1 MYFTQMVMNMSVISE
16 VFAATAASPASG
28 IGGSIAGLVP
38 LVLIFC
44 VFYFFIIRPQQKK
57 IKEHNKLLESIKKG
71 DKVVISN
78 SIFGVITKVDTIG
91 GHFFVE
97 VSDGVEIKVLK
108 SSISEVLDKNNKSTL
123 PKKFF

>member
-1 MYFTQMVMNMSVISE
+1 MVMNMSIISE
-16 VFAATAASPASG
+16 VFAAAATSSASG
-28 IGGSIAGLVP
+28 VGSSVAGLVP

-71 DKVVISN
+71 DKVIISN
-78 SIFGVITKVDTIG
+78 SIFGVVTKVDATG

-97 VSDGVEIKVLK
+97 VSEGVELKVLK
-108 SSISEVLDKNNKSTL
+108 SSISEVLDKNNKPTPTQEATS
-123 PKKFF
+123 K

>member
-1 MYFTQMVMNMSVISE
+1 MVMNMSIISE
-16 VFAATAASPASG
+16 VFAAAATSSASG
-28 IGGSIAGLVP
+28 VGSSIAGLVP

-71 DKVVISN
+71 DKVIISN
-78 SIFGVITKVDTIG
+78 SIFGVVTKVDATG

-97 VSDGVEIKVLK
+97 VSEGVELKVLK
-108 SSISEVLDKNNKSTL
+108 SSISEVLDKNNKPTPTQEATS
-123 PKKFF
+123 K

>member
-1 MYFTQMVMNMSVISE
+1 MNMSIISE
-16 VFAATAASPASG
+16 VFAATATSSASG
-28 IGGSIAGLVP
+28 VGSSIAGLVP

-71 DKVVISN
+71 DKVIISN
-78 SIFGVITKVDTIG
+78 SIFGMVTKVDVTG

-97 VSDGVEIKVLK
+97 VSEGVELKVLK
-108 SSISEVLDKNNKSTL
+108 SSISEVLDKNNKPTPAQEATS
-123 PKKFF
+123 K

>member
-1 MYFTQMVMNMSVISE
+1 MSIISE
-16 VFAATAASPASG
+16 VFAAAATSSASG
-28 IGGSIAGLVP
+28 VGSSIAGLVP

-71 DKVVISN
+71 DKVIISN
-78 SIFGVITKVDTIG
+78 SIFGVVTKVDATG

-97 VSDGVEIKVLK
+97 VSEGVELKVLK
-108 SSISEVLDKNNKSTL
+108 SSISEVLDKNNKPTPTQEATS
-123 PKKFF
+123 K

>member
-1 MYFTQMVMNMSVISE
+1 MVMNMSIISE
-16 VFAATAASPASG
+16 VFAAAATSSASASG
-28 IGGSIAGLVP
+28 VGSSIAGLVP

-71 DKVVISN
+71 DKVIISN
-78 SIFGVITKVDTIG
+78 SIFGVVTKVDATG

-97 VSDGVEIKVLK
+97 VSEGVELKVLK
-108 SSISEVLDKNNKSTL
+108 SSISEVLDKNNKPTPAQEATS
-123 PKKFF
+123 K